1 MYKWLIRAAV
11 AIPLSLGVAVLLLYA
26 SYSTGLKFNEI
37 RMSSTYDL
45 ELNKDVRMFWASM
58 LASSRLAY
66 QLLGTAVN
74 PRLGSNLD
82 NIYSSTSEYWSTLA
96 LAISFLM
103 GLVAGLFSRDVHAAF
118 LSSISSAI
126 LVSLLGA
133 SLSVYILTSS
143 EIYAEVA
150 GTEFTAET
158 LTSLSYALASLQF
171 ISGLVFALVATIGG
185 ILATKI
191 VGAWPARPSR
201 PPTGIAVPT
210 TEQKVEKPP
219 EVKVRVEE
227 AAVQEALT
235 SEEAVEAAQ
244 PAAVPEGAAAVQQ
257 GELVVGEAE
266 LAAESTPR
274 IVEEVPAEAERRV
287 TQVEMPTEAVEHV
300 AEVEMPAGASEE
312 VELRRESSFEER
324 LREIEELL
332 AKFEETKPVEPEAV
346 EAIAELPIVPATE
359 AAELPESVLEELM
372 SEETKAVE
380 SVEEKALIEERAVM
394 KREAVEIS
402 EFETRDWDS
411 WSEVPNSGP
420 LRVKVP
426 CPLCGN
432 ALTWD
437 ESSARYYCRRCD
449 VFV

>member
-1 MYKWLIRAAV
+1 MCKWLIRAAV
-11 AIPLSLGVAVLLLYA
+11 AIPPSLGVAILLLYA

-103 GLVAGLFSRDVHAAF
+103 GLVAGLFSRDVRAAF

-143 EIYAEVA
+143 EIYAETA
-150 GTEFTAET
+150 STEFTAET

-227 AAVQEALT
+227 ATVQEALT

-287 TQVEMPTEAVEHV
+287 TQVEMQEAVEEMPTKAVEHV
-300 AEVEMPAGASEE
+300 AEVETPAGAPEE

-346 EAIAELPIVPATE
+346 EAI
-359 AAELPESVLEELM
+359 AELPESVLEELM